1 MYYIYYMDIYVY
13 GCGCVYSTAVNEKQE
28 GKILKEG
35 KEDYIGE
42 FVGRKGKVV
51 LKNKKKYLSNSE
63 LY

>member
-1 MYYIYYMDIYVY
+1 MSYIYYMYIYVY

-51 LKNKKKYLSNSE
+51 LKNKRK
-63 LY
+63 